1 MHLERLNFCR
11 EVRWQTKKKKK
22 GKNVVVLEVEGDN
35 AMEENK
41 AVKEDKV
48 RRKTIKKSVI
58 ILTKVI

>member
-1 MHLERLNFCR
+1 MTN
-11 EVRWQTKKKKK
+11 QKKKKK